1 MIDFLTFKT
10 FITPSILILFYYIGA
25 ILVPI
30 FIYRK
35 QRYIL
40 NKLSINKI
48 NLNIYTKLILIAFFI
63 MLEIMWRMMFEVMIG
78 YFQIHNALT
87 HNIG

>member
-10 FITPSILILFYYIGA
+10 FITPTILIFFYYIGA

-30 FIYRK
+30 FIYRRQK
-35 QRYIL
+35 FIL
-40 NKLSINKI
+40 KKLAINHYSK
-48 NLNIYTKLILIAFFI
+48 TILIAIFI

-78 YFQIHNALT
+78 YFQIHNALM
-87 HNIG
+87 HNSG

>member
-10 FITPSILILFYYIGA
+10 FITPTVLIFFYYIGA

-30 FIYRK
+30 FIYHRQK
-35 QRYIL
+35 YIL

-48 NLNIYTKLILIAFFI
+48 NLKISTKLILIAFFI
-63 MLEIMWRMMFEVMIG
+63 ILEIMWRMMFEVMIG

-87 HNIG
+87 HSVG